1 MQNPACFQLDL
12 STIVARLQIMFSQDG
27 PHDLCLHAF
36 AGNIWAS
43 GYHQAEE
50 SAEDILDMIG
60 ETLVHMC
67 CH

>member
-1 MQNPACFQLDL
+1 ML
-12 STIVARLQIMFSQDG
+12 AR
-27 PHDLCLHAF
+27 P

-60 ETLVHMC
+60 ETLVHSC
-67 CH
+67 YH